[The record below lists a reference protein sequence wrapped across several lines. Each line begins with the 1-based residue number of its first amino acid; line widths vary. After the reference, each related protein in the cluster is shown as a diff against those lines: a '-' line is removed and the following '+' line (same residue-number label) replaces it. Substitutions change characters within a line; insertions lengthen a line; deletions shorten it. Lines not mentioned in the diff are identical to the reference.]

1 MTDDTTAAMPA
12 AIPDR
17 SGDPEP
23 DDSGPAPIQF
33 FFEFSSPYSYFAAH
47 RIDDMARL
55 YDRTVEWRPILLGPL
70 FKNSGNKP
78 LTEQP
83 LKGIYSKHDMARC
96 ARFFGLTFD
105 FPDPFP
111 FPAVAAARAV
121 WWLKDQGEEERAHKL
136 ALSLFDA
143 AYADGRDIRTDEVVV
158 ALASDLGVDA
168 HALSTAL
175 GDQAVKDRLR
185 DEIERAVEA
194 GVCGAPFFIVDDEPF
209 WGADRLDHVERWL
222 ATGGW

>member
-1 MTDDTTAAMPA
+1 MTDDTTA
-12 AIPDR
+12 
-17 SGDPEP
+17 STDPEP
-23 DDSGPAPIQF
+23 DDGGPAPILF
-33 FFEFSSPYSYFAAH
+33 YFEFSSPYSYFAAH
-47 RIDDMARL
+47 KIDDMARL
-55 YDRTVEWRPILLGPL
+55 YDRAVEWRPILLGPL
-70 FKNSGNKP
+70 FQSSGNKP

-83 LKGIYSKHDMARC
+83 LKGVYSKHDMARC

-121 WWLKDQGEEERAHKL
+121 WWLKDQKGEAWGDEEGAHKL
-136 ALSLFDA
+136 ALALFDA
-143 AYADGRDIRTDEVVV
+143 AYADGRDIRSAEAVVE
-158 ALASDLGVDA
+158 LASGLGVDA

-175 GDQAVKDRLR
+175 GEQAVKDRLR
-185 DEIERAVEA
+185 VEIERAVEA
-194 GVCGAPFFIVDDEPF
+194 GVCGAPFFVVDGEPF